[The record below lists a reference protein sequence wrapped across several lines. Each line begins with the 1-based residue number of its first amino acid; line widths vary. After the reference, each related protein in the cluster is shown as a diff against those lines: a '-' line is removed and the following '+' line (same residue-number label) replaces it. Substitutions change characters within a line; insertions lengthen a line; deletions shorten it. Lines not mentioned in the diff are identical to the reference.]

1 MVGPLSSIS
10 SQQVPQG
17 STTQTANN
25 NGQFRIQELDENDAQ
40 EIRPAGTSTA
50 ESQQTE
56 TRNTRQEQ
64 ERVELQ
70 ASDRREDRR
79 ADEER
84 GSRVDISV

>member
-25 NGQFRIQELDENDAQ
+25 NAQFRVQELDENDPQ
-40 EIRPAGTSTA
+40 EVRPTGTSTA
-50 ESQQTE
+50 ETQESE
-56 TRNTRQEQ
+56 TRNTRQEEQ
-64 ERVELQ
+64 RVEQQ
-70 ASDRREDRR
+70 AADRRDERTSG
-79 ADEER
+79 EER

>member
-25 NGQFRIQELDENDAQ
+25 NAQFRVQELDENDAQ

-56 TRNTRQEQ
+56 TRNTRQDEQ
-64 ERVELQ
+64 RDEQQ
-70 ASDRREDRR
+70 AASRQDDFTSS
-79 ADEER
+79 EER

>member
-25 NGQFRIQELDENDAQ
+25 NAQFRVQELDENDAQ

-56 TRNTRQEQ
+56 TRNTRQDEQ
-64 ERVELQ
+64 RVEQQ
-70 ASDRREDRR
+70 AASRQDDFTSN
-79 ADEER
+79 EER